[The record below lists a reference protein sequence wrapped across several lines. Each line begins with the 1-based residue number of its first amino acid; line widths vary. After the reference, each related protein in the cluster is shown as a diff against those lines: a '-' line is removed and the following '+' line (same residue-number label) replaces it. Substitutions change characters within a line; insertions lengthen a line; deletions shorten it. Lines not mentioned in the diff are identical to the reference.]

1 MSENNPEI
9 IIEPLTWSKQT
20 FLRQP
25 DEYYTESVYAYRIIK
40 IYRARPIVFRL
51 KRMGYEEYSD
61 DFDTLEEAQQ
71 YAQNDHEKRM
81 RCLIDKYV
89 RFVVK

>member
-1 MSENNPEI
+1 
-9 IIEPLTWSKQT
+9 
-20 FLRQP
+20 
-25 DEYYTESVYAYRIIK
+25 
-40 IYRARPIVFRL
+40 
-51 KRMGYEEYSD
+51 MGYEEYSD